1 MKKEKLLGLNT
12 FIFFHPLTKR
22 FVWLLIIF
30 SLLTTLA
37 LAGPNVFYGKV
48 LGTVFNVIQVSG
60 DDGRIWWFWIGHRT
74 HFDSRVPF
82 WGDRVRI
89 EFVKDKLG
97 RNAVTRIT
105 ILGRR

>member
-1 MKKEKLLGLNT
+1 MKKRTVFTLS
-12 FIFFHPLTKR
+12 

-37 LAGPNVFYGKV
+37 LAGPKVFYGRV
-48 LGTVFNVIQVSG
+48 LGTVFNVIQVRG
-60 DDGRIWWFWIGHRT
+60 DDGKIWWFWINHST
-74 HFDSRVPF
+74 HYDSRVPF
-82 WGDRVRI
+82 GGDRVRI

-97 RNAVTRIT
+97 RNAVARIT